1 MAKPTLSQAAQG
13 EILRIAVEVLD
24 IPTLEA
30 RMRDSLD
37 FPEVAVWDLKAALEA
52 AYLAGMVDHHRRLEN

>member
-1 MAKPTLSQAAQG
+1 MTDANIRSAISAKLAA
-13 EILRIAVEVLD
+13 IAEKTLD

-37 FPEVAVWDLKAALEA
+37 FYEVAVWEVKAALEA
-52 AYLAGMVDHHRRLEN
+52 AYLLGKADHNA